1 MDFAVNSGDS
11 FKPLSYRLDD
21 EIGEERQF
29 RIDDRRWIRRLRR
42 KDGPATRAELLT
54 SSNGVCK
61 RVLRSC
67 TAKMNF

>member
-29 RIDDRRWIRRLRR
+29 RIDDDVGLGGFATKRWACYA
-42 KDGPATRAELLT
+42 G
-54 SSNGVCK
+54 GV
-61 RVLRSC
+61 VDE
-67 TAKMNF
+67 F